1 MDPNEEMMYV
11 PMMKKHKDLVTFLP
25 AKRPSLLICQKK
37 MCRISTVNHLNLH
50 YQF

>member
-25 AKRPSLLICQKK
+25 AKRPSLLIVRKRCVELALL
-37 MCRISTVNHLNLH
+37 IT
-50 YQF
+50 